1 MNIAVFCGSASDL
14 DPRILVAGRVFGQQL
29 AQRRLGLVYGG
40 ASIGL
45 MGAVADA
52 AIEGGGE
59 VIGVIPQILVDAEV
73 AHRNLTRL
81 EVVRDLHRRKA
92 RMAELADAFA
102 VLPGGLG
109 TLDEAFDILTWRTLG
124 LHEKPI
130 AFLDTL
136 EFWKPLRGLLDHLVG
151 TRFVKPH
158 NARLLQFCATPEA
171 MLDQLAGSPR

>member
-1 MNIAVFCGSASDL
+1 MNIAVFCGSASEI
-14 DPRILVAGRVFGQQL
+14 DPRILVAGRVLGQAL
-29 AQRRLGLVYGG
+29 ASRRVGLIYGG
-40 ASIGL
+40 SSIGL

-52 AIEGGGE
+52 CVEAGGE
-59 VIGVIPQILVDAEV
+59 VIGVIPQVLVDAEI

-92 RMAELADAFA
+92 RMAELANGFA

-109 TLDEAFDILTWRTLG
+109 TLDEAFDIITWRTLG

-136 EFWKPLRGLLDHLVG
+136 DFWKPLKALLDHLSE

-158 NARLLQFCATPEA
+158 NARMIQFCPTPEA
-171 MLDQLAGSPR
+171 MLDALGAPKS

>member
-1 MNIAVFCGSASDL
+1 MNIAVFCGSASEL
-14 DPRILVAGRVFGQQL
+14 DPRIMVAGRVFGQQL
-29 AQRRLGLVYGG
+29 ARRGFGLIYGG

-45 MGAVADA
+45 MGAVADS
-52 AIEGGGE
+52 AIEAGGE
-59 VIGVIPQILVDAEV
+59 VIGVIPQVLVDAEI

-92 RMAELADAFA
+92 RMAELADGFA

-109 TLDEAFDILTWRTLG
+109 TLDETFDIITWRTLG

-136 EFWKPLRGLLDHLVG
+136 EFWKPLRAMLEQMVEM
-151 TRFVKPH
+151 RFVKPH
-158 NARLLQFCATPEA
+158 NARLLQFCPTPEA
-171 MLDQLAGSPR
+171 VLDALAGRP